1 MTLAITIPAIPPK
14 TPVNSTADAGLF
26 GSDGLGFQDVLD
38 AINPLQQLPIISSIY
53 RETSGETISAA
64 SRMIGGA
71 LLGGPIGFLF
81 AFINSAIE
89 AGTGSDIGGNIVA
102 ALGEDEE
109 ETEMASLDMPGAPPP
124 TNRAAYDAYQ
134 KMNSMMA

>member
-1 MTLAITIPAIPPK
+1 MTLAITIPATQPPPAQATEK
-14 TPVNSTADAGLF
+14 SLWGE
-26 GSDGLGFQDVLD
+26 DGLGFKDVLD
-38 AINPLQQLPIISSIY
+38 AINPLQQLPIISNIY
-53 RETSGETISAA
+53 RDETGETISAA

-89 AGTGSDIGGNIVA
+89 AGTGKDIGGNIVA
-102 ALGEDEE
+102 ALDSDEE
-109 ETEMASLDMPGAPPP
+109 REIQVASIDAPGAPSP
-124 TNRAAYDAYQ
+124 TNRAAYEAYQ